1 MDFNASLCCHFS
13 FSNVQLMFEDE
24 AEHLI
29 GLTLTQLVGG
39 QSGLFLLLFLF
50 RGKNIFE
57 SFNLEKSGKYSLLK
71 N

>member
-39 QSGLFLLLFLF
+39 TVRAVFICCYFCLEGKTFLSHLTW
-50 RGKNIFE
+50 RKVENIHF
-57 SFNLEKSGKYSLLK
+57 
-71 N
+71 

>member
-39 QSGLFLLLFLF
+39 QSGLFLFVVIFCLEGKTFLSHLTW
-50 RGKNIFE
+50 RKVENIHF
-57 SFNLEKSGKYSLLK
+57 
-71 N
+71 